1 MSESDEGT
9 AEQAASAASDALRR
23 ATRSTAPRK
32 SSPQRPT
39 VRPSTSGRDPQLVS
53 QALDDLLAQRGWQD
67 DSAIAVLMTR
77 WPQIVGD
84 DLAGHV
90 TPVTFEEGVLTLQ
103 AESTAWATQ
112 VRLLLP
118 DLQRVVDGEVG
129 KGVVTSL
136 RVVGP
141 AAPSWSKG
149 PRRVKGRGPRDTY
162 G

>member
-1 MSESDEGT
+1 MPEQEDET
-9 AEQAASAASDALRR
+9 TEQATSAAADALRR
-23 ATRSTAPRK
+23 ATRSTAPRRASTPRSPGR
-32 SSPQRPT
+32 SSG
-39 VRPSTSGRDPQLVS
+39 SSRDPQPVG
-53 QALDDLLAQRGWQD
+53 QALEDLLAQRGWQD

-84 DLAGHV
+84 DLASHV
-90 TPVTFEEGVLTLQ
+90 VPVSFEDGVLTLQ

-129 KGVVTSL
+129 RGVVTSL

>member
-1 MSESDEGT
+1 M
-9 AEQAASAASDALRR
+9 
-23 ATRSTAPRK
+23 
-32 SSPQRPT
+32 
-39 VRPSTSGRDPQLVS
+39 
-53 QALDDLLAQRGWQD
+53 DDLLAQRGWQD

-77 WPQIVGD
+77 WPQIVGA

-90 TPVTFEEGVLTLQ
+90 APLTFDAGVLTLQ

-118 DLQRVVDGEVG
+118 DLQRVVDDEVG
-129 KGVVTSL
+129 RGVVTSL

-149 PRRVKGRGPRDTY
+149 TRRVKGRGPRDTY

>member
-1 MSESDEGT
+1 MSEQDDET
-9 AEQAASAASDALRR
+9 TEQAASAASDALRR
-23 ATRSTAPRK
+23 ATRSTAPRRAT
-32 SSPQRPT
+32 PQRSSGRSPG
-39 VRPSTSGRDPQLVS
+39 STRDPQPVG
-53 QALDDLLAQRGWQD
+53 QAMDDLLAQRGWQD

-77 WPQIVGD
+77 WPQIVGT

-90 TPVTFEEGVLTLQ
+90 APVTFDAGVLTLQ

-118 DLQRVVDGEVG
+118 DLQRVVDDEVG
-129 KGVVTSL
+129 RGVVTSL

-149 PRRVKGRGPRDTY
+149 TRRVKGRGPRDTY